1 MNKPNADTDIF
12 LQPGEFYFG
21 DASTRIR
28 TLLGSCVAITLWHPT
43 RLVGGMCHYMLPSR
57 LQPGAQL
64 DGKYAEEAMQL
75 FLLEAARRGTQ
86 LQEYQV
92 KLFGGGN
99 MFPGY
104 RRKNASGSLTANNV
118 ADSNI
123 ATAHRLVT
131 RHRLQLRA
139 EDLGRSGH
147 RNVLFDIRSGHVWV
161 RHQRLNEG

>member
-1 MNKPNADTDIF
+1 MNKPAADIDIF

-57 LQPGAQL
+57 HTPGSPL

-75 FLLEAARRGTQ
+75 FLREAARHRTQ
-86 LQEYQV
+86 LEEYQV

-104 RRKNASGSLTANNV
+104 RKKTASGSPGMHNI
-118 ADSNI
+118 ADSNV
-123 ATAHRLVT
+123 AAAHRLVA
-131 RHRLQLRA
+131 RHRLQLSA
-139 EDLGRSGH
+139 EDLGRNGH
-147 RNVLFDIRSGHVWV
+147 RNVIFDIRSGHVWV
-161 RHQRLNEG
+161 RHQRLNES